1 MIAYNNNRIMKRHF
15 TNNLR
20 MFDVTLRDGLQS
32 TKAIMSLKQK
42 KGFWQISYIILIDQ
56 VQWK

>member
-42 KGFWQISYIILIDQ
+42 RVWQISYIILIDQ